1 MNIEKKIDMNI
12 EKNAI
17 LCFRNAEQSF
27 VRLKDVLSLWILMQL
42 AKPFPTLYVGK
53 ILQWL
58 KEPAHYLPVEEC

>member
-1 MNIEKKIDMNI
+1 MLIEKMRYEYRKNRY
-12 EKNAI
+12 EYRKNAI

-53 ILQWL
+53 F
-58 KEPAHYLPVEEC
+58 CNG